1 MTFKEFA
8 RPTDLM
14 VVGHHRRQ
22 FSQSAIMMGD
32 KMKYAV
38 VMEYKVND
46 IGKKRRK
53 KKREKRRRGSTLIVF
68 ANMDAR
74 MAGWLMEED

>member
-1 MTFKEFA
+1 
-8 RPTDLM
+8 M

-53 KKREKRRRGSTLIVF
+53 KKKRKEKTRLNVNCIR
-68 ANMDAR
+68 
-74 MAGWLMEED
+74 

>member
-1 MTFKEFA
+1 
-8 RPTDLM
+8 M

-46 IGKKRRK
+46 IGKKKEGK
-53 KKREKRRRGSTLIVF
+53 KKREDEAQR
-68 ANMDAR
+68 
-74 MAGWLMEED
+74 

>member
-46 IGKKRRK
+46 IGKKKKGK
-53 KKREKRRRGSTLIVF
+53 KKRKEKTRLNVNCIR
-68 ANMDAR
+68 
-74 MAGWLMEED
+74 